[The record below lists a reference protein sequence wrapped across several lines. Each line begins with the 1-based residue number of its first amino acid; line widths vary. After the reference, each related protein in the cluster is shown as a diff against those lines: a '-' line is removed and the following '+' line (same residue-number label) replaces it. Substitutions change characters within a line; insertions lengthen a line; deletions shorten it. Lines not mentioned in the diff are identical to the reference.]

1 MEYCITSSYRGKAVN
16 SSLLY
21 SLYGTPDVLKI
32 RHKSA
37 KGFLFRE
44 TVFIGCYWATAG
56 AAGATFNDAQVQTVF
71 TVSRSGTVRLVGCSG
86 YAFGMQGGRTIHERT
101 GSQTT
106 SVLIFD
112 ITDPL
117 NWVLVYSWGGT
128 LSEPGGI
135 LEFDD
140 RVNLN
145 SGRFYLLSLD
155 TSSTEHMSASDGPA
169 GPPAVL
175 SAYVSGSGGTTAVLS
190 MFYEKG
196 GSTGVPSE
204 IIRSD
209 VNGDRCV
216 DDADLLAVLFC
227 IGNLVNIDDS
237 DNPAVTINQDCLA
250 ADVNMDGVVDDADLL
265 MVLFNLGTCY

>member
-1 MEYCITSSYRGKAVN
+1 
-16 SSLLY
+16 LY
-21 SLYGTPDVLKI
+21 
-32 RHKSA
+32 
-37 KGFLFRE
+37 RE
-44 TVFIGCYWATAG
+44 TLFLECYWGSANAVGETA
-56 AAGATFNDAQVQTVF
+56 NDAQVQTVF
-71 TVSRSGTVRLVGCSG
+71 TVSHSGTVRLVGCAG
-86 YAFGMQGGRTIHERT
+86 YAFGLQGGSTIQERT

-106 SVLIFD
+106 SVLIYD

-117 NWVLVYSWGGT
+117 NRVLVYSWAGT
-128 LSEPGGI
+128 LYEPGGI

-140 RVNLN
+140 RVNLH
-145 SGRFYLLSLD
+145 SGRIYLLSLH
-155 TSSTEHMSASDGPA
+155 TWSTERISASTGPA
-169 GPPAVL
+169 GAPAEL
-175 SAYVSGSGGTTAVLS
+175 SAYVSGSGGTAAALS

-196 GSTGVPSE
+196 SSTGVPSE

-237 DNPAVTINQDCLA
+237 DDPAVIINQDCLA

-265 MVLFNLGTCY
+265 MVMFNLGACY